1 MTIGK
6 LQQISSY
13 LISSNFFELW
23 GKLTFDRFADN
34 VNTKTRNT
42 DVQAQHKLM
51 LFQSLGH
58 GKILTSFLQFT

>member
-42 DVQAQHKLM
+42 GVQAQHKLM

-58 GKILTSFLQFT
+58 AKTLTSFLQFT